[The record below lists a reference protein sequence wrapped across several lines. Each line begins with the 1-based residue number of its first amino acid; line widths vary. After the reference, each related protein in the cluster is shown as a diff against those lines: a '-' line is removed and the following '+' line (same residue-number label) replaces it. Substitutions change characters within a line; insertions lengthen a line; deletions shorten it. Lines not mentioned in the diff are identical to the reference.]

1 MSIELHKYT
10 YKENDN
16 KLVKYDART
25 LKFIKSTTLNEN
37 ISVFIPSNLD
47 MDVFSDILIEN
58 NNKLNQNINIYL
70 YKPLRYCRL
79 YFFGSNIN
87 FYSFTDKSF
96 RSNIL
101 MYKNSNVV
109 IGEDSTSNGV
119 RIITDNSD
127 LFIGRDVMIS
137 HDIEIQTDD
146 QHQLIDL
153 ETMSTMHQNV
163 RNSVNIDDH
172 VWLGK
177 RALILKNVS
186 IGKGSIVGAGS
197 IVTKNVDEFVAVAGN
212 PAKVI
217 KNNISWIRSTQN
229 AKENA
234 LFSSYKDS
242 MNEK

>member
-10 YKENDN
+10 YTENDN
-16 KLVKYDART
+16 KLVKYDARN
-25 LKFIKSTTLNEN
+25 LEFIKSTTLNEN

-47 MDVFSDILIEN
+47 LDVFSDILIEN
-58 NNKLNQNINIYL
+58 NKSNQNINIYL

-127 LFIGRDVMIS
+127 LFIGRDVMMS

-153 ETMSTMHQNV
+153 ETMSTIHQNV
-163 RNSVNIDDH
+163 RNSVTIDEH
-172 VWLGK
+172 VWIGK

-186 IGKGSIVGAGS
+186 IGKGAIVGAGS

-217 KNNISWIRSTQN
+217 KQNISWIRSTQN

-234 LFSSYKDS
+234 LFASYTEALKG
-242 MNEK
+242 K